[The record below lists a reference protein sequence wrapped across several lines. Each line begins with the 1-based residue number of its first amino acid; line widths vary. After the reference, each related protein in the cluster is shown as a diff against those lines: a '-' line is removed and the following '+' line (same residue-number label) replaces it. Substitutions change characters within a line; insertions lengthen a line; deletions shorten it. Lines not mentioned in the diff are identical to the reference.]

1 MKEIKNF
8 KLKGSKATHLFL
20 ILVAFLLAFILFNS
34 VRVSADTP
42 KAKLTD
48 DQRGEISMNCSSIK
62 SSLKKLQVSDAK
74 IRSLLGASYQTMLNS
89 YITPF
94 NLRLVKNN
102 QNLGDLSD
110 LQSNFV
116 LQKND
121 FNSLYITYSQQ
132 FENLISIDCQKNPD
146 DFYNQL
152 IITRESRKE
161 LNQKVEDLTETA
173 EKYLTEIKQIEIDG
187 ENIRFIPEKA
197 NATKASSITNPAN
210 QIGER

>member
-1 MKEIKNF
+1 MKEIKNL
-8 KLKGSKATHLFL
+8 KLKDSKATHLFL
-20 ILVAFLLAFILFNS
+20 VFVAFLLVFILFNS
-34 VRVSADTP
+34 VHVSADTP

-48 DQRGEISMNCSSIK
+48 DQRGEISMSCSSIK
-62 SSLKKLQVSDAK
+62 SGLKKLQVSDAK
-74 IRSLLGASYQTMLNS
+74 IRSLLGANYQTILNS

-121 FNSLYITYSQQ
+121 FNSLYIAYSQQ
-132 FENLISIDCQKNPD
+132 FENLLSIDCQKNPD

-161 LNQKVEDLTETA
+161 LNQKVNELTGTA
-173 EKYLTEIKQIEIDG
+173 EKYLNEINKIEIDG
-187 ENIRFIPEKA
+187 ENIRFTPEKTD
-197 NATKASSITNPAN
+197 ATKASSITNPAN
-210 QIGER
+210 QVEGR

>member
-1 MKEIKNF
+1 MKEIKNL
-8 KLKGSKATHLFL
+8 KLKDSKVTHLFL
-20 ILVAFLLAFILFNS
+20 VLVAFLLVFILFS
-34 VRVSADTP
+34 SIHVSANAP
-42 KAKLTD
+42 KTKLTD
-48 DQRGEISMNCSSIK
+48 DQRGEISMSCSSIK
-62 SSLKKLQVSDAK
+62 SGLKKLQVSDAK
-74 IRSLLGASYQTMLNS
+74 IRSLLGANYQTILNS

-121 FNSLYITYSQQ
+121 FNSLYIAYSQQ
-132 FENLISIDCQKNPD
+132 FENLLSIDCQKNPD

-161 LNQKVEDLTETA
+161 LNQKVEDLTKTA
-173 EKYLTEIKQIEIDG
+173 EKYLVEIKKIEIEG
-187 ENIRFIPEKA
+187 ENIRFTPEKA
-197 NATKASSITNPAN
+197 DATKASSITNPAN
-210 QIGER
+210 QVEGR

>member
-8 KLKGSKATHLFL
+8 KPKESKATHLFL
-20 ILVAFLLAFILFNS
+20 ILVAFLLVLILFNS
-34 VRVSADTP
+34 VRVSADTT

-62 SSLKKLQVSDAK
+62 SSLRKLQVSDAK

-102 QNLGDLSD
+102 QSLGDLSD

-132 FENLISIDCQKNPD
+132 FENLLSIDCQKNPD

-161 LNQKVEDLTETA
+161 LNQKVEDLTKTA

-210 QIGER
+210 QIGGR

>member
-1 MKEIKNF
+1 MKEIKNL
-8 KLKGSKATHLFL
+8 KLKESKATHLFL

-34 VRVSADTP
+34 IHVSADTP
-42 KAKLTD
+42 KVKLTD

-74 IRSLLGASYQTMLNS
+74 IRSLLGANYQTILNS

-94 NLRLVKNN
+94 NLRLVNNN
-102 QNLGDLSD
+102 QTLGDLSD

-121 FNSLYITYSQQ
+121 FHSLYIAYSQQ
-132 FENLISIDCQKNPD
+132 FENLLSVDCQKNPD

-152 IITRESRKE
+152 LTTRESRKE
-161 LNQKVEDLTETA
+161 LNQKVNELTSTA
-173 EKYLTEIKQIEIDG
+173 EKYLSEINKIEIDG
-187 ENIRFIPEKA
+187 ENIRFTPKKTD
-197 NATKASSITNPAN
+197 ATKASSITNPAN
-210 QIGER
+210 QVGGR

>member
-8 KLKGSKATHLFL
+8 KLKESKATHLFL
-20 ILVAFLLAFILFNS
+20 VLVAFLLVFILFS
-34 VRVSADTP
+34 SIHVSANAP
-42 KAKLTD
+42 KTKLTD
-48 DQRGEISMNCSSIK
+48 DQRGEISMSCSSIK
-62 SSLKKLQVSDAK
+62 SGLKKLQVSDAK
-74 IRSLLGASYQTMLNS
+74 IRSLLGANYQTILNS

-121 FNSLYITYSQQ
+121 FNSLYIAYSQQ
-132 FENLISIDCQKNPD
+132 FENLLSIDCQKNPD

-161 LNQKVEDLTETA
+161 LNQKVEDLTKTA
-173 EKYLTEIKQIEIDG
+173 EKYLVEIKKIEIEG
-187 ENIRFIPEKA
+187 ENIRFTPEKA
-197 NATKASSITNPAN
+197 DATKASSITNPAN
-210 QIGER
+210 QVEGR

>member
-8 KLKGSKATHLFL
+8 KLKESKATHLFL
-20 ILVAFLLAFILFNS
+20 ILVAFLLVFILFNS
-34 VRVSADTP
+34 VRVSADTT

-48 DQRGEISMNCSSIK
+48 DQRGEISMNCGSIK

-74 IRSLLGASYQTMLNS
+74 IRSLLGANYQTMLNS

-102 QNLGDLSD
+102 QNLGGLSD

-121 FNSLYITYSQQ
+121 FNSFYITYSQQ
-132 FENLISIDCQKNPD
+132 FENLLSIDCQKNPD

-152 IITRESRKE
+152 ITTRESRKE
-161 LNQKVEDLTETA
+161 LNQKVEDLTKTV
-173 EKYLTEIKQIEIDG
+173 EKYLTEIIQIEIDG

>member
-1 MKEIKNF
+1 MKEIKNL
-8 KLKGSKATHLFL
+8 KLKESKATHLFL
-20 ILVAFLLAFILFNS
+20 VLVAFLLVFILFS
-34 VRVSADTP
+34 SIHVSADAP

-48 DQRGEISMNCSSIK
+48 DQRGEISMSCSSIK
-62 SSLKKLQVSDAK
+62 SGLKKLQVSDAK
-74 IRSLLGASYQTMLNS
+74 IRSLLGANYQTILNS

-121 FNSLYITYSQQ
+121 FNSLYIAYSQQ
-132 FENLISIDCQKNPD
+132 FENLLSIDCQKNPD

-161 LNQKVEDLTETA
+161 LNQKVEDLTKTA
-173 EKYLTEIKQIEIDG
+173 EKYLVGIKKIEIEG
-187 ENIRFIPEKA
+187 ENIRFTPEKA
-197 NATKASSITNPAN
+197 DATKASSITNPAN
-210 QIGER
+210 QVEGR

>member
-1 MKEIKNF
+1 MKEIKNL
-8 KLKGSKATHLFL
+8 KLKDSKATHLFL
-20 ILVAFLLAFILFNS
+20 VLVAFLLVFILFS
-34 VRVSADTP
+34 SIHVSADAP

-48 DQRGEISMNCSSIK
+48 DQRGEISMSCGSIK
-62 SSLKKLQVSDAK
+62 SGLKKLQVSDAK
-74 IRSLLGASYQTMLNS
+74 IRSLLGANYQTILNS

-121 FNSLYITYSQQ
+121 FNSLYIAYSQQ
-132 FENLISIDCQKNPD
+132 FENLLSIDCQKNPD

-152 IITRESRKE
+152 ITTRESRKE
-161 LNQKVEDLTETA
+161 LNQKVNELTSTA
-173 EKYLTEIKQIEIDG
+173 EKYLNEIKKIEIES
-187 ENIRFIPEKA
+187 ENILFTP
-197 NATKASSITNPAN
+197 
-210 QIGER
+210 

>member
-8 KLKGSKATHLFL
+8 KLKESKATHLFL
-20 ILVAFLLAFILFNS
+20 VFIAFILVFILFNS
-34 VRVSADTP
+34 IHVSADVP
-42 KAKLTD
+42 KIKLTD

-74 IRSLLGASYQTMLNS
+74 IRSLLGTSYQTMLNS

-102 QNLGDLSD
+102 QNLGNLSD

-132 FENLISIDCQKNPD
+132 FENLLSIDCQKSPD

-161 LNQKVEDLTETA
+161 LNQKVEDLAKTA
-173 EKYLTEIKQIEIDG
+173 EKYLTKIKQIEIDG

-197 NATKASSITNPAN
+197 DATKASSITNPAN

>member
-1 MKEIKNF
+1 MKEIKNL
-8 KLKGSKATHLFL
+8 KLKESKITQLFL
-20 ILVAFLLAFILFNS
+20 ILVAFLLVFILFNS
-34 VRVSADTP
+34 VHVSADAP

-102 QNLGDLSD
+102 QNLGGLSD

-132 FENLISIDCQKNPD
+132 FENLLSIDCQKNPD

-152 IITRESRKE
+152 ITTRESRKE
-161 LNQKVEDLTETA
+161 LNQKVEDLTKTA
-173 EKYLTEIKQIEIDG
+173 EKYLTEIKKIEIDG

-197 NATKASSITNPAN
+197 DATKASSITNPAN

>member
-1 MKEIKNF
+1 M
-8 KLKGSKATHLFL
+8 S
-20 ILVAFLLAFILFNS
+20 
-34 VRVSADTP
+34 
-42 KAKLTD
+42 
-48 DQRGEISMNCSSIK
+48 CSSIK
-62 SSLKKLQVSDAK
+62 SGLKKLQVSDAK
-74 IRSLLGASYQTMLNS
+74 IRSLLGANYQTILNS

-121 FNSLYITYSQQ
+121 FNSLYIAYSQQ
-132 FENLISIDCQKNPD
+132 FENLLSIDCQKNPD

-161 LNQKVEDLTETA
+161 LNQKVEDLTKTA
-173 EKYLTEIKQIEIDG
+173 EKYLVEIKKIEIEG
-187 ENIRFIPEKA
+187 ENIRFTPEKA
-197 NATKASSITNPAN
+197 DATKASSITNPAN
-210 QIGER
+210 QVEGR

>member
-8 KLKGSKATHLFL
+8 KLKESKATHLFL
-20 ILVAFLLAFILFNS
+20 VFVAFLLVFILFNS
-34 VRVSADTP
+34 IHVSADAP

-48 DQRGEISMNCSSIK
+48 DQRGEISMSCK
-62 SSLKKLQVSDAK
+62 SGLKKLQISDAK
-74 IRSLLGASYQTMLNS
+74 IRSLLGANYQTILNS

-102 QNLGDLSD
+102 QNLGNLSD

-121 FNSLYITYSQQ
+121 FNSLYIAYSQQ
-132 FENLISIDCQKNPD
+132 FENLLSIDCQKNPD

-152 IITRESRKE
+152 ITTRESRKE
-161 LNQKVEDLTETA
+161 LNQKVENLTKTA
-173 EKYLTEIKQIEIDG
+173 EKYLAEIKKIEIDG
-187 ENIRFIPEKA
+187 ENIRFTPEKTD
-197 NATKASSITNPAN
+197 ATKASSITNPAN
-210 QIGER
+210 QVGGR

>member
-8 KLKGSKATHLFL
+8 KLKESKATHLFL
-20 ILVAFLLAFILFNS
+20 ILVAFILVFILFNS
-34 VRVSADTP
+34 VHVSADAP
-42 KAKLTD
+42 KTKLTD

-74 IRSLLGASYQTMLNS
+74 IRSLLGTSYQTMLNS

-102 QNLGDLSD
+102 QNLGNLSD

-132 FENLISIDCQKNPD
+132 LENLLSIDCQKNPD

-152 IITRESRKE
+152 LTTRESRKE
-161 LNQKVEDLTETA
+161 LNQKVNELTSTA
-173 EKYLTEIKQIEIDG
+173 EKYLNEINKIEIDG

-197 NATKASSITNPAN
+197 DATKASSIANPAN

>member
-8 KLKGSKATHLFL
+8 KLKESKATHLFL
-20 ILVAFLLAFILFNS
+20 VLIAFILVFILFNS
-34 VRVSADTP
+34 IRVSADAP
-42 KAKLTD
+42 KIKLTD

-74 IRSLLGASYQTMLNS
+74 IRSLLGANYQTILNF

-110 LQSNFV
+110 LHSNFV

-121 FNSLYITYSQQ
+121 FNSLYIAYSQQ
-132 FENLISIDCQKNPD
+132 FENLLSVDCQKNPD

-152 IITRESRKE
+152 LTTRESRKE
-161 LNQKVEDLTETA
+161 LNQKVNELTSTA
-173 EKYLTEIKQIEIDG
+173 EKYLSEINKIEIDG
-187 ENIRFIPEKA
+187 ENIRFTHKKA
-197 NATKASSITNPAN
+197 DATKASSITNPAN
-210 QIGER
+210 QVGDR

>member
-1 MKEIKNF
+1 MKEIKNL
-8 KLKGSKATHLFL
+8 KLKESKITHLFL
-20 ILVAFLLAFILFNS
+20 ILVAFLLVFILFNS
-34 VRVSADTP
+34 VHVSADAP

-74 IRSLLGASYQTMLNS
+74 IRSLLGASYHTMLNS

-102 QNLGDLSD
+102 QNLGNLSD

-132 FENLISIDCQKNPD
+132 FENLLSIDCQKNPD

-161 LNQKVEDLTETA
+161 LNQKVEDLTKTA

-197 NATKASSITNPAN
+197 DATKASSITNPAN

>member
-8 KLKGSKATHLFL
+8 KPKKSKITHLFL
-20 ILVAFLLAFILFNS
+20 ILAAFLLVFILFNS
-34 VRVSADTP
+34 VHVSADTP

-74 IRSLLGASYQTMLNS
+74 IRSLLGANYQTMLNS

-102 QNLGDLSD
+102 QNLGGLSD

-121 FNSLYITYSQQ
+121 FNSFYITYSQQ
-132 FENLISIDCQKNPD
+132 FENLLSIDCQKNPD

-152 IITRESRKE
+152 ITTRESRKE
-161 LNQKVEDLTETA
+161 LNQKVEDLTKTV
-173 EKYLTEIKQIEIDG
+173 EKYLTEIIQIEIDG

>member
-8 KLKGSKATHLFL
+8 KLKESKATHLFL
-20 ILVAFLLAFILFNS
+20 ILVAFILVFILFNS
-34 VRVSADTP
+34 IRVSADAP
-42 KAKLTD
+42 KIKLID

-74 IRSLLGASYQTMLNS
+74 IRSLLGTSYQTILNS

-102 QNLGDLSD
+102 QNLGNLSD

-132 FENLISIDCQKNPD
+132 FENLLSIDCQKNPD

-152 IITRESRKE
+152 ITTRESRKE
-161 LNQKVEDLTETA
+161 LNQKVEDLTKTV
-173 EKYLTEIKQIEIDG
+173 EKYLTEIIQIEIDG

>member
-1 MKEIKNF
+1 MKEIKNL
-8 KLKGSKATHLFL
+8 KLKESKATHLFL
-20 ILVAFLLAFILFNS
+20 VFVAFLLVFILFNS
-34 VRVSADTP
+34 IRVSADAS

-48 DQRGEISMNCSSIK
+48 DQRGEISMSCSSIK
-62 SSLKKLQVSDAK
+62 SGLKKLQVSDAK
-74 IRSLLGASYQTMLNS
+74 IRSLLGANYQTILNS

-121 FNSLYITYSQQ
+121 FNSLYIAYSQQ
-132 FENLISIDCQKNPD
+132 FENLLSIDCQKNPD

-161 LNQKVEDLTETA
+161 LNQKVEDLTKTA
-173 EKYLTEIKQIEIDG
+173 EKYLVEIKKIEIEG
-187 ENIRFIPEKA
+187 ENIRFTPEKA
-197 NATKASSITNPAN
+197 DATKASSITNPAN
-210 QIGER
+210 QVEGR

>member
-8 KLKGSKATHLFL
+8 KLKESKATHLFL
-20 ILVAFLLAFILFNS
+20 VLIAFILVFILFNS
-34 VRVSADTP
+34 IHVSADAP
-42 KAKLTD
+42 KIKLTD

-74 IRSLLGASYQTMLNS
+74 IRSLLGANYQTILNS

-102 QNLGDLSD
+102 QNLGNLSD

-132 FENLISIDCQKNPD
+132 FENLLSIDCQKNPD

-152 IITRESRKE
+152 LTTRESRKE
-161 LNQKVEDLTETA
+161 LNQKVEDLTKTA

-210 QIGER
+210 QIGGR

>member
-1 MKEIKNF
+1 MKEIKNL
-8 KLKGSKATHLFL
+8 KLKESKATHLFL
-20 ILVAFLLAFILFNS
+20 VLVAFLLVFILFNS
-34 VRVSADTP
+34 IHVSADAP

-48 DQRGEISMNCSSIK
+48 DQRGEISMSCSSIK
-62 SSLKKLQVSDAK
+62 SGLKKLQVSDAK
-74 IRSLLGASYQTMLNS
+74 IRSLLGANYQTILNS

-121 FNSLYITYSQQ
+121 FNSLYIAYSQQ
-132 FENLISIDCQKNPD
+132 FENLLSIDCQKNPD

-152 IITRESRKE
+152 IVTRESRKE
-161 LNQKVEDLTETA
+161 LNQKVEDLTKTA
-173 EKYLTEIKQIEIDG
+173 EKYLVEIKKIEIEG
-187 ENIRFIPEKA
+187 ENIRFTPEKA
-197 NATKASSITNPAN
+197 DATKASSITNPAN
-210 QIGER
+210 QVEGR

>member
-8 KLKGSKATHLFL
+8 KLKESKATHLFL
-20 ILVAFLLAFILFNS
+20 VFVAFLLVFILFNS
-34 VRVSADTP
+34 IHVSADAP

-48 DQRGEISMNCSSIK
+48 DQRGEISMSCK
-62 SSLKKLQVSDAK
+62 SGLKKLQISDAK
-74 IRSLLGASYQTMLNS
+74 IRSLLGANYQTILNS

-102 QNLGDLSD
+102 QNLGNLSD

-121 FNSLYITYSQQ
+121 FNSLYIAYSQQ
-132 FENLISIDCQKNPD
+132 FENLLSIDCQKNPD

-152 IITRESRKE
+152 ITTRESRKE
-161 LNQKVEDLTETA
+161 LNQKVENLTKTA
-173 EKYLTEIKQIEIDG
+173 EKYLAEIKKIEIDG
-187 ENIRFIPEKA
+187 ENIRFTPEKTD
-197 NATKASSITNPAN
+197 ATKASSITNPAN
-210 QIGER
+210 QVEGR

>member
-8 KLKGSKATHLFL
+8 KLKESKATHLFL
-20 ILVAFLLAFILFNS
+20 VLIAFILVFILFNS
-34 VRVSADTP
+34 IRVSADTT

-48 DQRGEISMNCSSIK
+48 DQRGEISMNCGSIK

-74 IRSLLGASYQTMLNS
+74 IRSLLGANYQTFLNF

-121 FNSLYITYSQQ
+121 FNSLYIAYSQQ
-132 FENLISIDCQKNPD
+132 FENLLSVDCQKNPD

-152 IITRESRKE
+152 LTTRESRKE
-161 LNQKVEDLTETA
+161 LNQKVNELTSTA
-173 EKYLTEIKQIEIDG
+173 EKYLSEINKIEIDG
-187 ENIRFIPEKA
+187 ENIRFTPKKA
-197 NATKASSITNPAN
+197 DATKASSITNPAN
-210 QIGER
+210 QVGDR

>member
-1 MKEIKNF
+1 
-8 KLKGSKATHLFL
+8 
-20 ILVAFLLAFILFNS
+20 
-34 VRVSADTP
+34 
-42 KAKLTD
+42 
-48 DQRGEISMNCSSIK
+48 MNCSSIK

>member
-8 KLKGSKATHLFL
+8 KLKESKATHLFL
-20 ILVAFLLAFILFNS
+20 VLIAFILVFILFNS
-34 VRVSADTP
+34 IRVSADTP
-42 KAKLTD
+42 KIKLTD

-74 IRSLLGASYQTMLNS
+74 IRSLLGANYQTMLNS

-102 QNLGDLSD
+102 QNLGGLSD

-121 FNSLYITYSQQ
+121 FNSFYITYSQQ
-132 FENLISIDCQKNPD
+132 FENLLSIDCQKNPD

-152 IITRESRKE
+152 ITTRESRKE
-161 LNQKVEDLTETA
+161 LNQKVEDLTKTV
-173 EKYLTEIKQIEIDG
+173 EKYLTEIIQIEIDG

>member
-8 KLKGSKATHLFL
+8 KPKESKITHLFL
-20 ILVAFLLAFILFNS
+20 ILAAFLLVFILFNS
-34 VRVSADTP
+34 VHVSADTP

-74 IRSLLGASYQTMLNS
+74 IRSLLGANYQTMLNS

-102 QNLGDLSD
+102 QNLGGLSD

-121 FNSLYITYSQQ
+121 FNSFYITYSQQ
-132 FENLISIDCQKNPD
+132 FENLLSIDCQKNPD

-161 LNQKVEDLTETA
+161 LNQKVEDLTKTV
-173 EKYLTEIKQIEIDG
+173 EKYLTEIIQIEIDG

>member
-1 MKEIKNF
+1 MKEIKNL
-8 KLKGSKATHLFL
+8 KLKDSKATHLFL
-20 ILVAFLLAFILFNS
+20 VLVAFLLVFILFS
-34 VRVSADTP
+34 SIHVSADAP

-48 DQRGEISMNCSSIK
+48 DQRGEISMSCSSIK
-62 SSLKKLQVSDAK
+62 SGLKKLQVSDAK
-74 IRSLLGASYQTMLNS
+74 IRSLLGANYQTILNS

-121 FNSLYITYSQQ
+121 FNSLYIAYSQQ
-132 FENLISIDCQKNPD
+132 FENLLSIDCQKNPD

-152 IITRESRKE
+152 ITTRESRKE
-161 LNQKVEDLTETA
+161 LNEKVEDLTKTV
-173 EKYLTEIKQIEIDG
+173 EKYLTEIIQIEIDG

>member
-8 KLKGSKATHLFL
+8 KLKESKATHLFL
-20 ILVAFLLAFILFNS
+20 VLVAFILVFILFNS
-34 VRVSADTP
+34 IRVSADTP
-42 KAKLTD
+42 KIQLTD

-62 SSLKKLQVSDAK
+62 SSLKKLQVSDTK
-74 IRSLLGASYQTMLNS
+74 IRSLLGANYQTILNS

-110 LQSNFV
+110 LQSSFV

-121 FNSLYITYSQQ
+121 FNSLYIIYSQQ
-132 FENLISIDCQKNPD
+132 FENLLSVDCQKNPD

-152 IITRESRKE
+152 LTTRESRKE
-161 LNQKVEDLTETA
+161 LNQNTA
-173 EKYLTEIKQIEIDG
+173 EKYLSEINKIEIDG
-187 ENIRFIPEKA
+187 ENIRFTPKKA
-197 NATKASSITNPAN
+197 DATKASSITNPAN
-210 QIGER
+210 QVGER

>member
-8 KLKGSKATHLFL
+8 KPKESKVTDLFL
-20 ILVAFLLAFILFNS
+20 ILVAFLLVFILFNS
-34 VRVSADTP
+34 VRVSADAP
-42 KAKLTD
+42 KIKLTD
-48 DQRGEISMNCSSIK
+48 DQRGELSMNCSSIK

-74 IRSLLGASYQTMLNS
+74 IRSLLGANYQTILNS

-110 LQSNFV
+110 LQSSFV

-121 FNSLYITYSQQ
+121 FSSLYIAYSQQ
-132 FENLISIDCQKNPD
+132 FENLLSIDCQKNPD

-152 IITRESRKE
+152 IVTRESRKE

-173 EKYLTEIKQIEIDG
+173 EKYLAEIKKIEIDG
-187 ENIRFIPEKA
+187 ENIRFTPEKTD
-197 NATKASSITNPAN
+197 ATKASSITNPAN
-210 QIGER
+210 QVEGR

>member
-8 KLKGSKATHLFL
+8 KLKDSKATHLFL
-20 ILVAFLLAFILFNS
+20 VLVAFLLVFILFNS
-34 VRVSADTP
+34 IRVSADAP

-48 DQRGEISMNCSSIK
+48 DQRGEISMSCSSIK
-62 SSLKKLQVSDAK
+62 SGLKKLQISDAK
-74 IRSLLGASYQTMLNS
+74 IRSLLGANYQTILNS

-121 FNSLYITYSQQ
+121 FNSLYIAYSQQ
-132 FENLISIDCQKNPD
+132 FENLLSIDCQKNPD
-146 DFYNQL
+146 DFYSQL

-161 LNQKVEDLTETA
+161 LNQKVNELTSTA
-173 EKYLTEIKQIEIDG
+173 EKYLNEINKIEIDG
-187 ENIRFIPEKA
+187 ENIRFTPEKA
-197 NATKASSITNPAN
+197 DATKASSITNPAN
-210 QIGER
+210 QVEGR

>member
-8 KLKGSKATHLFL
+8 KLKDSKATHLFL
-20 ILVAFLLAFILFNS
+20 VLVAFLLVFILFNS
-34 VRVSADTP
+34 IRVSADAP

-48 DQRGEISMNCSSIK
+48 DQRGEISMSCSSIK
-62 SSLKKLQVSDAK
+62 SGLKKLQISDAK
-74 IRSLLGASYQTMLNS
+74 IRSLLGANYQTILNS

-121 FNSLYITYSQQ
+121 FNSLYIAYSQQ
-132 FENLISIDCQKNPD
+132 FENLLSIDCQKNPD

-152 IITRESRKE
+152 ITTRESRKE
-161 LNQKVEDLTETA
+161 LNQKVEDLTKTA
-173 EKYLTEIKQIEIDG
+173 EKYLAEIKKIEIDG
-187 ENIRFIPEKA
+187 ENIRFTPEKTDV
-197 NATKASSITNPAN
+197 TKASSITNPAN
-210 QIGER
+210 QVEGR